1 MTDTPAPT
9 PIPTLDHAD
18 IAAGLLQTPA
28 TIAPKFFY
36 DARGSALF
44 EEITRLPEYY
54 PTRIEAAIMA
64 THATSMT
71 QAIGPGCTVI
81 ELGAGNCQKA
91 RALCQQLQA
100 RHYVAVDI
108 SADFM
113 TDAVAGMR
121 AAFPGLA
128 IDAVVA
134 DISTDWALP
143 AHVPTGQ
150 RLVFYPGSSIGNF
163 DPPQAQALLARM
175 RAVVGDQG
183 AVLIGVD
190 LVKDTAVLNAAYD
203 DAADVTAAFNR
214 NILDHI
220 NRLIGAD
227 FDTRQWLH
235 RAFFN
240 VAQSRIEMHL
250 EATQT
255 LDVRWRGGARHFA
268 QGECIHTENSYK
280 YRVEDFVALLHR
292 AGFGP
297 AQVWT
302 DASQWFA
309 VVLARA
315 CK

>member
-1 MTDTPAPT
+1 MSTMPNTDHP
-9 PIPTLDHAD
+9 D
-18 IAAGLLQTPA
+18 IVAGLQQTPA
-28 TIAPKFFY
+28 TIAPKYFY

-54 PTRIEAAIMA
+54 PTRTENAIMA
-64 THATSMT
+64 MHALAMA
-71 QAIGPGCTVI
+71 QAVGTGSTVI

-108 SADFM
+108 SKDFM

-121 AAFPGLA
+121 AAFPALP

-134 DISTDWALP
+134 DITTDWALP

-175 RAVVGDQG
+175 RAVVGEGG
-183 AVLIGVD
+183 ALLIGVD
-190 LVKDTAVLNAAYD
+190 LVKETAVLNAAYD
-203 DAADVTAAFNR
+203 DAAGVTAAFNL
-214 NILDHI
+214 NMLHHI

-227 FDTRQWLH
+227 FDTRQWRHL
-235 RAFFN
+235 AFFN
-240 VAQSRIEMHL
+240 AAQSRIEMHL
-250 EATQT
+250 QAAQALE
-255 LDVRWRGGARHFA
+255 VRWHGGARHFA

-280 YRVEDFVALLHR
+280 YQVTDFAVLLR
-292 AGFGP
+292 DAGFRQT
-297 AQVWT
+297 QVWT
-302 DASQWFA
+302 DAQKWFA
-309 VVLARA
+309 VVLAR
-315 CK
+315 

>member
-1 MTDTPAPT
+1 MTETSAPT
-9 PIPTLDHAD
+9 TDHAD
-18 IAAGLLQTPA
+18 IVAGLLQTPA
-28 TIAPKFFY
+28 TIAPKYFY

-54 PTRIEAAIMA
+54 PTRTENAIMA
-64 THATSMT
+64 AHA
-71 QAIGPGCTVI
+71 QAMAQAVGPGRTVI

-121 AAFPGLA
+121 AAFPALP

-134 DISTDWALP
+134 DITTDWALP

-175 RAVVGDQG
+175 RAVVGEGG
-183 AVLIGVD
+183 ALLIGVD
-190 LVKDTAVLNAAYD
+190 LVKETAVLNAAYD
-203 DAADVTAAFNR
+203 DAAGVTAAFNL
-214 NILDHI
+214 NMLDHI
-220 NRLIGAD
+220 NRLIGAN
-227 FDTRQWLH
+227 FDTRQWRH
-235 RAFFN
+235 VAFFN
-240 VAQSRIEMHL
+240 AAQSRIEMHL
-250 EATQT
+250 EATQA
-255 LDVRWRGGARHFA
+255 LEVHWPGGARHFA
-268 QGECIHTENSYK
+268 QGERIHTENSYK
-280 YRVEDFVALLHR
+280 YRVEDFVALLQR
-292 AGFGP
+292 AGFGK

-302 DASQWFA
+302 DAQQWFA
-309 VVLARA
+309 VVLARF
-315 CK
+315 

>member
-1 MTDTPAPT
+1 MTEASAPT
-9 PIPTLDHAD
+9 PDHAD
-18 IAAGLLQTPA
+18 IVAGLLQTPA
-28 TIAPKFFY
+28 TIAPKYFY

-54 PTRIEAAIMA
+54 PTRTENAIMA
-64 THATSMT
+64 THA
-71 QAIGPGCTVI
+71 QAMAQAVRPGCTVI

-121 AAFPGLA
+121 AAFPALP

-134 DISTDWALP
+134 DITTAWALP

-175 RAVVGDQG
+175 RAVVGEGG
-183 AVLIGVD
+183 ALLIGVD
-190 LVKDTAVLNAAYD
+190 LVKETAVLNAAYD
-203 DAADVTAAFNR
+203 DAAGVTAAFNL
-214 NILDHI
+214 NMLDHI
-220 NRLIGAD
+220 NRLIGAN
-227 FDTRQWLH
+227 FDTRQWRH
-235 RAFFN
+235 VAFFN
-240 VAQSRIEMHL
+240 AAQSRIEMHL
-250 EATQT
+250 EATQA
-255 LDVRWRGGARHFA
+255 LEVHWPGGARPFA
-268 QGECIHTENSYK
+268 QGERIHTENSYK
-280 YRVEDFVALLHR
+280 YRVEDFVALLQR
-292 AGFGP
+292 AGFGK

-302 DASQWFA
+302 DALQWFA
-309 VVLARA
+309 VVLAR
-315 CK
+315 C

>member
-1 MTDTPAPT
+1 MFDTPV
-9 PIPTLDHAD
+9 LDRAD
-18 IAAGLLQTPA
+18 IVAGLQQTPA
-28 TIAPKFFY
+28 TIAPKYFY

-54 PTRIEAAIMA
+54 PTRTENAIMA
-64 THATSMT
+64 MHALAMA
-71 QAIGPGCTVI
+71 QAVGTGSTVI

-108 SADFM
+108 SKDFM

-121 AAFPGLA
+121 AAFPALP

-134 DISTDWALP
+134 DITTDWALP

-175 RAVVGDQG
+175 RAVVGEGG
-183 AVLIGVD
+183 ALLIGVD
-190 LVKDTAVLNAAYD
+190 LVKETAVLNAAYD
-203 DAADVTAAFNR
+203 DAAGVTAAFNL
-214 NILDHI
+214 NMLHHI

-227 FDTRQWLH
+227 FDTRQWRHL
-235 RAFFN
+235 AFFN
-240 VAQSRIEMHL
+240 AAQSRIEMHL
-250 EATQT
+250 QAAQALE
-255 LDVRWRGGARHFA
+255 VRWHGGARHFA

-280 YRVEDFVALLHR
+280 YQVTDFAVLLR
-292 AGFGP
+292 DAGFRQT
-297 AQVWT
+297 QVWT
-302 DASQWFA
+302 DAQKWFA
-309 VVLARA
+309 VVLAR
-315 CK
+315 